1 MEFEEVKDKL
11 TQAQYDFFIKLKD
24 YIELPIYFIGSV
36 LRYDYFKGYSDL
48 DVDIFSPDPES
59 TKIKINHFLNID
71 KKDRIIFINLNN
83 QQISGYKFYYNNSLK
98 NEKKVECDLT
108 IFKEITK
115 PILLQDRFT
124 YCEIPFFV
132 TIYFLIIKVLY
143 YYIGIIS
150 NDWFKYLKNIVW
162 ICINKNLDP
171 TFMNYDEYKDIYK
184 KIYPNVKNMIN
195 INL

>member
-98 NEKKVECDLT
+98 N
-108 IFKEITK
+108 
-115 PILLQDRFT
+115 
-124 YCEIPFFV
+124 
-132 TIYFLIIKVLY
+132 
-143 YYIGIIS
+143 
-150 NDWFKYLKNIVW
+150 
-162 ICINKNLDP
+162 
-171 TFMNYDEYKDIYK
+171 
-184 KIYPNVKNMIN
+184 
-195 INL
+195 